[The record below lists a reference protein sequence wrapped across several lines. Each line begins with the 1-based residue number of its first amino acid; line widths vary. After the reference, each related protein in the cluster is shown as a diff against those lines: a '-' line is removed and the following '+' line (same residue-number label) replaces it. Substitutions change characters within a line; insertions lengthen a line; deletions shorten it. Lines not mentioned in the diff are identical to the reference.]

1 MDKRLAA
8 MGVKNTKF
16 AGDIGN
22 TASDEGYGAPKLAS
36 EMTLANIFAIN
47 AMHILGDG
55 IFAKSP
61 ESVGFACANMYLK
74 SR

>member
-1 MDKRLAA
+1 
-8 MGVKNTKF
+8 
-16 AGDIGN
+16 
-22 TASDEGYGAPKLAS
+22 
-36 EMTLANIFAIN
+36 MTLANVFAIN

>member
-1 MDKRLAA
+1 
-8 MGVKNTKF
+8 MGSTNANTPF
-16 AGDIGN
+16 GMGSSNIR
-22 TASDEGYGAPKLAS
+22 TS
-36 EMTLANIFAIN
+36 EMTLANVFAIN